1 MTDLDFMTREELIAE
16 CIAMKILDEDDLAM
30 IDSIETW
37 QLTTWIN
44 EEAEDLAAQDHY
56 ASFYS
61 Y

>member
-16 CIAMKILDEDDLAM
+16 CLAMRILDQDDLAN
-30 IDSIETW
+30 IDNIEDW

-44 EEAEDLAAQDHY
+44 EEAEDLACQDHI

-61 Y
+61 L